1 MRDRGPGQ
9 NRDFHTHQA
18 EPRNRDGSSARR
30 HRGIKRLLPGKVHRP
45 HVQAGQFIATC
56 PSGRVFSTFWRT
68 EHMFLA
74 IKVEDT
80 GIDSARLCQE
90 VVNLPAAPKS

>member
-30 HRGIKRLLPGKVHRP
+30 HRGVKRLLPGKVHRP

-68 EHMFLA
+68 EHCSH
-74 IKVEDT
+74 K
-80 GIDSARLCQE
+80 
-90 VVNLPAAPKS
+90 